1 MRETGDYLNRWVI
14 IATDGRAIIAIDK
27 LRRELR
33 PGVSVS
39 AARLS
44 ASYYFPCSKHL
55 AAGHLILL
63 HVRNIFLQR
72 SFNKTQISD

>member
-63 HVRNIFLQR
+63 HIRNIFLQR
-72 SFNKTQISD
+72 SFNKK